1 MNNPL
6 LTLVIPVFNRE
17 ALLPRT
23 LATVEAQTCRNFRVV
38 LVDNGSTDNSLAVC
52 RRFAERLNATAGP
65 AVEVL
70 TESQPGAAAA
80 RNRGLKA
87 CTTPYVYFF
96 DSDDDLSPDF
106 VRKMLPFLQSGSLE
120 LIAFPVRMQVDGR
133 TTVRAF
139 APKSD
144 PALHVLNSMLS
155 TQSMLFRTDFLR
167 QIEGWNEALRTWDD
181 WELGLRTLLARPR
194 VMWAMQ
200 EPFHL
205 IRVHDDSLTGPTFS
219 SRAESELLAMHAA
232 TDAVRALPDEDTRK
246 ARTLCALCY
255 RYAILWGNLRK
266 EGDAVAAEACRE
278 AMVKNCSPTWRQRLA
293 FHLLASYTAFGGRGA
308 WRLALKLLVK
318 AHAAKSPRTAVP
330 L

>member
-6 LTLVIPVFNRE
+6 LPHVIPVFNR
-17 ALLPRT
+17 APLLPRA
-23 LATVEAQTCRNFRVV
+23 LAPVEPQTCRNFRVV
-38 LVDNGSTDNSLAVC
+38 LVDNGSADGSLALC
-52 RRFAERLNATAGP
+52 QRFAERLNATAGP

-70 TESQPGAAAA
+70 TEPQPGAAAA

-106 VRKMLPFLQSGSLE
+106 VQKMLPALESGSLE
-120 LIAFPVRMQVDGR
+120 LIAFPIKMQVGGR
-133 TTVRAF
+133 TFVRDF

-144 PALHVLNSMLS
+144 PSLHVLNSMLC
-155 TQSMLFRTDFLR
+155 TVSMLFRTDFLR
-167 QIEGWNEALRTWDD
+167 RIDGWNEALRTWDD

-194 VMWAMQ
+194 VMWPMQ
-200 EPFHL
+200 EAFHL

-219 SRAESELLAMHAA
+219 SRIADELRAMQAA
-232 TDAVRALPDEDTRK
+232 VDAVRALPDEDTRK

-266 EGDAVAAEACRE
+266 EGDAAAAESCRE
-278 AMVKNCSPTWRQRLA
+278 AMVKNCSPTWRQKA
-293 FHLLASYTAFGGRGA
+293 GFHLLASYTAFGGRGA
-308 WRLALKLLVK
+308 WRLALKMLPK